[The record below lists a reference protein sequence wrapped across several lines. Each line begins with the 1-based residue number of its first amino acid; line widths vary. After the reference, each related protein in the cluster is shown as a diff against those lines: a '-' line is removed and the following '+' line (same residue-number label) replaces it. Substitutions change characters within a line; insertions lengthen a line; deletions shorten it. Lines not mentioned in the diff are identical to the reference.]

1 MHLHPILSALLRS
14 KAGAAVVA
22 AQIALTL
29 AIVCNALFVVRARL
43 DTASRPSGVAEDDVF
58 QLRYMAAG
66 VIEDRSAMVQQDL
79 ATLRAVP
86 GVVAAAHVNSLP
98 LTSSG
103 SYTGLSTDRMNVDS
117 AVGTAMYYSGE
128 SMIDTLGLK
137 LVEGRDFTP
146 EEIIEIDQRKGNVTA
161 NHVILTRHL
170 ARRLFPDA
178 ASVAGKTVYFGTGSD
193 AQPLQIVGVVETLMD
208 SSAQVGDDAYD
219 SFIFPVRALGGG
231 VHYAVRAAPG
241 QRARVMAA
249 AEQALTALRND
260 RVMIMSRTMNELRRN
275 RYRQERAGAGML
287 IAVTVGLLLVTAS
300 GIVGVASL
308 WVTQRRKQIGVRRAL
323 GARRADIIKYFV
335 AENLIITTGG
345 VLAGV
350 ALTLGLN
357 HYLVSKVELARLPV
371 EYLAGGVIAAWLLG
385 LLAVLGPAWRA
396 ATVPPAIA
404 TRTA

>member
-43 DTASRPSGVAEDDVF
+43 DTASRPSGVAEDEVF

-98 LTSSG
+98 MTNSG

-146 EEIIEIDQRKGNVTA
+146 EEIIEVDQRKGNVIA

-178 ASVAGKTVYFGTGSD
+178 TGVVGKTVYFGTGSD
-193 AQPLQIVGVVETLMD
+193 ATPLQIVGVVETMMD
-208 SSAQVGDDAYD
+208 SSAQAGDDAYD
-219 SFIFPVRALGGG
+219 AFIFPVRGLGSG

-249 AEQALTALRND
+249 AEQALTGLRND
-260 RVMIMSRTMNELRRN
+260 RVMIMSRTMNELRSN

-350 ALTLGLN
+350 GLALGLN

-396 ATVPPAIA
+396 ATVSPAIA